1 MVDSPSKH
9 LFLLVLLFRG
19 VVIMAINQIP
29 DKTLLQKV
37 DQCVQRTGTG
47 SQSRVKISVSRGE
60 VTLKGTIQYEMQ
72 RHNIMRAANRVAGV
86 RRVIDQLTVEAKR
99 KNF

>member
-1 MVDSPSKH
+1 
-9 LFLLVLLFRG
+9 
-19 VVIMAINQIP
+19 MAINQVP

-47 SQSRVKISVSRGE
+47 SQSRVKITVSRGD

-72 RHNIMRAANRVAGV
+72 RQNIMRAANRVAGV
-86 RRVIDQLTVEAKR
+86 RRVVDRLTIAAKR
-99 KNF
+99 RDF

>member
-1 MVDSPSKH
+1 M
-9 LFLLVLLFRG
+9 R
-19 VVIMAINQIP
+19 AA
-29 DKTLLQKV
+29 
-37 DQCVQRTGTG
+37 TGTG
-47 SQSRVKISVSRGE
+47 SQSRVKISVSRGD

-72 RHNIMRAANRVAGV
+72 RHNIMRPAANRVAGV